1 MATTRAPDLFSRQG
15 FEGFVAGLPAAE
27 LVRQW
32 RDASVG
38 KVGGRIFAILNGA
51 DGDTAGLSFKCS
63 DVAFRLLPEVEG
75 IEPAPYLARAKW
87 VRATRRSALLPDELA
102 AYLVEAHRLVAS
114 RLPRRLQ
121 AELGLTVAIAA
132 ARDRS

>member
-1 MATTRAPDLFSRQG
+1 MLKALARLALPLG
-15 FEGFVAGLPAAE
+15 LAVALAACSKSGE
-27 LVRQW
+27 T
-32 RDASVG
+32 ASVG